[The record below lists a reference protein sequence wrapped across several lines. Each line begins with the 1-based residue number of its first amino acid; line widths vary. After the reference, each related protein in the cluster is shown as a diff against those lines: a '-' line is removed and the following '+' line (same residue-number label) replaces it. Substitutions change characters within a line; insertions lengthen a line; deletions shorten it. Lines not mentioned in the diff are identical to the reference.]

1 MLMMR
6 NLDGDGVKL
15 RRSHRLQRRVYLSRV
30 CGGHMM
36 RYDIVMMFIIHRAPI
51 FVGIWMAMTNCQHL
65 VLQSTAVSMG
75 M

>member
-15 RRSHRLQRRVYLSRV
+15 SRSCRLQRRVYLSRV
-30 CGGHMM
+30 CGGHMIW
-36 RYDIVMMFIIHRAPI
+36 YDIVMMFIIHRAPI
-51 FVGIWMAMTNCQHL
+51 SVGIWMAMTNCQHL